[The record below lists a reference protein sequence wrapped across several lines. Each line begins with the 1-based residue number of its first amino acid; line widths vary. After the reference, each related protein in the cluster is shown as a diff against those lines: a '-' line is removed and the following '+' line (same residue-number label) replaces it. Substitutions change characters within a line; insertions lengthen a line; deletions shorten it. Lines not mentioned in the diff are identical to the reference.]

1 MEDKDK
7 KVDPIEFQNLI
18 FNSKNSK
25 IKAEGID
32 PNAWKHI
39 VTGWDDDLYQE
50 GIDTMYA
57 SLTDKGII
65 SLMLATFEKYPT
77 GSLLRNMTKPVTEK
91 EILETKVDLSTPAI
105 KRFAK
110 YLYTTKTASTYDMQK
125 SILAEIKFLGAMSLS
140 RNWNTFVVWYD
151 VTDKDHISELDE
163 IHNGSGS
170 YISAIVFPN
179 NNQEPR
185 SVIYPTNR
193 TKQQLKEFG
202 NESQHFFDETFLD
215 LSKTEKVVMMHFRQV
230 NGVSSYFNDPEF
242 ATKEWSMKKKIEINT
257 IQQRF
262 AYVRQYLCGLSQNKL
277 AFWLSEKGITI
288 DNKGIKYWEEKETDE
303 PSFVKNHWKDVLK
316 VLTEHSYYLLHL
328 RLSNAYYRE
337 TKKHLPDVD
346 WRPLT
351 NSEIMSF
358 LNDFILFGNEFEE
371 RLSTPDI
378 ILQTTDMKLKDPK
391 DLLWERASLRRITS
405 DLQGKGLTET
415 QVMKD
420 SGYLKQW
427 INLFL
432 GMNESEILDDL
443 DKQYDDETTKKEVY
457 YLWHKANQLYKPKLS
472 EERIKQLQKRKKGQK
487 NPPF

>member
-1 MEDKDK
+1 MEDRDK
-7 KVDPIEFQNLI
+7 KDIEFQNLI
-18 FNSKNSK
+18 FNSKSSK

-32 PNAWKHI
+32 PNAWKNI

-57 SLTDKGII
+57 SLTDKRII
-65 SLMLATFEKYPT
+65 SLMLSTYEKYPT
-77 GSLLRNMTKPVTEK
+77 RGLLKKMTKPTTEK

-110 YLYTTKTASTYDMQK
+110 YLDKTKTASTYDMQQ
-125 SILAEIKFLGAMSLS
+125 SILAEVKFLGSMSLAK
-140 RNWNTFVVWYD
+140 NWNTFVVWYG
-151 VTDKDHISELDE
+151 VTDKDHISELDQNL
-163 IHNGSGS
+163 NGDGS
-170 YISAIVFPN
+170 YISAIVFHN

-185 SVIYPTNR
+185 SIVYPSKHS
-193 TKQQLKEFG
+193 KQQLEEYSNKA
-202 NESQHFFDETFLD
+202 QHFFDEKWLG
-215 LSKTEKVVMMHFRQV
+215 LKKTQKVVMMHFGQV
-230 NGVSSYFNDPEF
+230 NGVASYFNDPEF
-242 ATKEWSMKKKIEINT
+242 ATEDWSMKKKIEINT

-277 AFWLSEKGITI
+277 AFWLSEQGISI

-303 PSFVKNHWKDVLK
+303 PSFVKNHWKDVLR
-316 VLTEHSYYLLHL
+316 VFTEHSYYLLQL
-328 RLSNAYYRE
+328 RLSNAHYRANL
-337 TKKHLPDVD
+337 KHLPDIQ

-358 LNDFILFGNEFEE
+358 LNDFILFGNEFDS
-371 RLSTPDI
+371 RFPTPDI
-378 ILQTTDMKLKDPK
+378 ILQTTDMKIKDPK

-405 DLQGKGLTET
+405 DLQGKGLTEK

-432 GMNESEILDDL
+432 EMKESEILDDL
-443 DKQYDDETTKKEVY
+443 DKQYDDESTKKEVY
-457 YLWHKANQLYKPKLS
+457 YLWHKANELYKPKTKKTS
-472 EERIKQLQKRKKGQK
+472 TKTKKGQK